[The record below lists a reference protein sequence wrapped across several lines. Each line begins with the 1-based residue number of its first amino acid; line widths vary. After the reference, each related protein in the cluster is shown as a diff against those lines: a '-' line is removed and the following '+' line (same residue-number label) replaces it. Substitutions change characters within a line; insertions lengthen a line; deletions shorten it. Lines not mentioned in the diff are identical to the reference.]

1 MRVLLQ
7 LRSIM
12 KGKDRSGNEDYAF
25 ENREMM
31 KSFDIF
37 GLNNEK
43 IHTVEVQT
51 PHDLM
56 DIYA

>member
-25 ENREMM
+25 DLQEMM
-31 KSFDIF
+31 QSFDII
-37 GLNNEK
+37 GLNGEK
-43 IHTVEVQT
+43 IYTVKIQT

>member
-12 KGKDRSGNEDYAF
+12 KGKDRSGNENYAF

-31 KSFDIF
+31 QSFDIIE
-37 GLNNEK
+37 LNGEK

>member
-1 MRVLLQ
+1 
-7 LRSIM
+7 M
-12 KGKDRSGNEDYAF
+12 KGKDRSGNENYAF

-31 KSFDIF
+31 QSFDIIE
-37 GLNNEK
+37 LNGEK